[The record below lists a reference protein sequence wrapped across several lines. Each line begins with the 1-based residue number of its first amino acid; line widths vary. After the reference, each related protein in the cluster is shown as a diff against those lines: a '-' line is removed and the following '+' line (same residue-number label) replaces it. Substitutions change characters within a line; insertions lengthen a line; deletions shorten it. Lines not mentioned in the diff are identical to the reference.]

1 MRISGGTVGSALL
14 IRSAPRLPGRSWQTE
29 AVRPEN
35 ECSFSP
41 ILSVENRMKSIWMSG
56 VAWRGLVLKKAPDVP
71 AAIASGPLGA
81 LPSTARLS
89 GKREG
94 VPGLSECSC
103 EFRYVGIPVIWRR
116 RDAQTLRPTGN
127 SRIVDRLDIDGV
139 AL

>member
-1 MRISGGTVGSALL
+1 MRISGGTCGSALL
-14 IRSAPRLPGRSWQTE
+14 MRGEPWLWGRNWQTE
-29 AVRPEN
+29 AVKPEN

-41 ILSVENRMKSIWMSG
+41 ILSVGNGMKWIWMSG
-56 VAWRGLVLKKAPDVP
+56 VARRGLVLKKAPACP
-71 AAIASGPLGA
+71 RQSSARPWGRSPG
-81 LPSTARLS
+81 RLS
-89 GKREG
+89 DKREG